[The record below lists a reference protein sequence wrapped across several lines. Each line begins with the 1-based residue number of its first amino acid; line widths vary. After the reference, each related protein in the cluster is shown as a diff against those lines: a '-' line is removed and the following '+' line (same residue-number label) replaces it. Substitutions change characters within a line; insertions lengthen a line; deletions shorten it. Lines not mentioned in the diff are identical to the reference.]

1 MERATELSGDR
12 HLARWR
18 SKPARSAVLR
28 GLILVLPLAA
38 GVGAAALVSWT
49 VPRPQ
54 GLLQVGWWLSLLIAC
69 LIAVSIV
76 DRAARRLL
84 PLAMLLKLTLI
95 FPDRAPS
102 RFAVARMASNPRT
115 LRQLAQRARE
125 GLEQDL
131 ARAAPSI
138 LALVTA
144 LSAHDRRTRGHSER
158 VRVFTDLLAE
168 VLKLPE
174 ASRDRLRWVGLLHDI
189 GKLEVSGDIL
199 NKPSKP
205 EQHEWE
211 SLKRHPESGARL
223 AAPLLPWL
231 GEWGPGIEQHHER
244 FDGQGYPR
252 GVATRDISLAGRI
265 LTVADSFDAMTAGT
279 PYQRPI
285 TVAAA
290 RRELIRFAGSQFDP
304 HVVRAF
310 LNVSLGKLRWRVG
323 LVSWVAYLPFV
334 SPRVIASRGGRVR
347 SRSKQIAGVAIAT
360 ATAVVLTAAPAA
372 AQGFATLHLLTGR
385 SSVRPEGKT
394 AFRPGTEG
402 VLLHEG
408 DTLRTSPSGRAQID
422 YFDGSISRLDW
433 DTSLHLRELDPGE
446 DGRRRRVVGEHGT
459 GRSFNRVASRG
470 DPQSW
475 FEIVTPR
482 ARARVRGTV
491 FFTEVRRNGAEAF
504 GVLHGDLVVLLRGEG
519 QRVSLGPGGY
529 VEVSSDG
536 RLKMAQNL
544 PRWQL
549 ESDWLVYNLCVLD
562 QDPMCPRSLAGDK
575 IEQEPREPPDAPSS
589 ARRSPAGSAPT
600 SRPPPEKLPPPE
612 SPPGEPPPAKE
623 PCDVRGQGHG
633 HADPCNAPGHGGI
646 PPGQD
651 KKTSGSG

>member
-1 MERATELSGDR
+1 MERAAELSRDR
-12 HLARWR
+12 RLARWP
-18 SKPARSAVLR
+18 SKPAQSAALRVL
-28 GLILVLPLAA
+28 IVVMPLAA
-38 GVGAAALVSWT
+38 GVAAAALVSWT

-54 GLLQVGWWLSLLIAC
+54 GLLQVGWWLALLIAC
-69 LIAVSIV
+69 LVAVSLV

-84 PLAMLLKLTLI
+84 PLALLLKLTLI

-115 LRQLAQRARE
+115 LEQLAQQARE
-125 GLEQDL
+125 GVESDF
-131 ARAAPSI
+131 ARAAASI

-158 VRVFTDLLAE
+158 VRVFTDLLAGA
-168 VLKLPE
+168 LKMPE

-205 EQHEWE
+205 DPHEWE
-211 SLKRHPESGARL
+211 SLKSHPEAGGRL

-244 FDGQGYPR
+244 FDGHGYPR
-252 GVATRDISLAGRI
+252 GLAARDISLAGRI

-285 TVAAA
+285 TVEAA
-290 RRELIRFAGSQFDP
+290 RRELTRCAGSQFDP
-304 HVVRAF
+304 QVVRAF
-310 LNVSLGKLRWRVG
+310 LNVSLGKLRWTVG

-347 SRSKQIAGVAIAT
+347 SGSKQIAGVAIAT
-360 ATAVVLTAAPAA
+360 ATAIVLGAAPAA
-372 AQGFATLHLLTGR
+372 AQGFATLHPLTGR
-385 SSVRPEGKT
+385 SAVRPEGR
-394 AFRPGTEG
+394 AGFHPGKEG
-402 VLLHEG
+402 ALLHEG

-422 YFDGSISRLDW
+422 YFDGSITRLDW
-433 DTSLHLRELDPGE
+433 DISFRLRELDPGQ
-446 DGRRRRVVGEHGT
+446 GGTRRRLVGEHGT
-459 GRSFNRVASRG
+459 GRSFNRVVPGG

-491 FFTEVRRNGAEAF
+491 FFTEVRRDGAEAF
-504 GVLHGDLVVLLRGEG
+504 GVLDGNLLVLLRGGG
-519 QRVSLGPGGY
+519 QRVSLGPGRY

-536 RLKMAQNL
+536 RLKMPQNL

-562 QDPMCPRSLAGDK
+562 HDPMCPRSPGRDK

-589 ARRSPAGSAPT
+589 ARGSSAGPAPA
-600 SRPPPEKLPPPE
+600 SRPPPEKIPPPE
-612 SPPGEPPPAKE
+612 SPPGEPPRAKE

-646 PPGQD
+646 PPSQD
-651 KKTSGSG
+651 KKTGAGG